1 MTVSY
6 NMIKTFISKTLVLI
20 VSVLP
25 LSVSANIFPEWIL
38 DTPDNH
44 AAYCVPVNEG
54 LESARTAAIQF
65 AKEELGSGL
74 SEISANGNENVVMK
88 SNHSE
93 FLHDVEI
100 VSFGEDIEV
109 KVVEEVRSN
118 QNFCILVTA
127 K

>member
-1 MTVSY
+1 MKKKILFS
-6 NMIKTFISKTLVLI
+6 IIVLI
-20 VSVLP
+20 FSVIP
-25 LSVSANIFPEWIL
+25 LSVSANIFPEWIV

-74 SEISANGNENVVMK
+74 SEIGVYGNESVVMK
-88 SNHSE
+88 SNHSA
-93 FLHDVEI
+93 FMHDVEI
-100 VSFGEDIEV
+100 ASFGEDIEV
-109 KVVEEVRSN
+109 KVVEEVHSN